1 MLLVGRFL
9 STIAMTLHVSSEGK
23 HKTKSEIRNF
33 NLKKKT
39 RFNFS
44 GVYIS
49 ESVHPNIRGSLV
61 VLPNLFMSLG
71 LLLIWTLAYFF
82 SRKITA
88 YLAMVAPVMLTFF
101 MW

>member
-1 MLLVGRFL
+1 M
-9 STIAMTLHVSSEGK
+9 IQ
-23 HKTKSEIRNF
+23 
-33 NLKKKT
+33 
-39 RFNFS
+39 FS

-49 ESVHPNIRGSLV
+49 ESVHPNVRGSLV

-82 SRKITA
+82 SWKITA

-101 MW
+101 MWFLPESPYWLVESHKFVEAK

>member
-1 MLLVGRFL
+1 M
-9 STIAMTLHVSSEGK
+9 I
-23 HKTKSEIRNF
+23 
-33 NLKKKT
+33 KKLIQ
-39 RFNFS
+39 FS

-49 ESVHPNIRGSLV
+49 ESVHPNLRGSLV

-82 SRKITA
+82 SWNITA

-101 MW
+101 MWFLPESPYWLVESNKFEEAK